1 MIYLIDNDD
10 QEVTSPVSESDE
22 GYFYSTGI
30 NLDQDEDEGSL
41 SGMYVCTCMRI
52 STLLFN
58 NGESITSDCYNM

>member
-30 NLDQDEDEGSL
+30 NLDQDEGSL
-41 SGMYVCTCMRI
+41 SGTYVCTCI

-58 NGESITSDCYNM
+58 GGESITSDCYNM

>member
-30 NLDQDEDEGSL
+30 NLDQDEGSL
-41 SGMYVCTCMRI
+41 SGTYVCVYIYINTI
-52 STLLFN
+52 VQ
-58 NGESITSDCYNM
+58 